1 MPRRARK
8 TELSKLAGAPG
19 GIGRVVRVLPG
30 SFHVTD
36 DPDLTLVTVL
46 GSCVAACIRNPWTGF
61 GGLNHFM
68 LPEGSV
74 ADGITGETAN
84 RFGNFA
90 MPALVNAV
98 LASGCERADLEV
110 KLFGGADMIGSTSN
124 VGRQNSD
131 FALRFFR
138 DAGIPVSSV
147 DIGGSNGRRIEYKTS
162 NGTVNRLF

>member
-1 MPRRARK
+1 M
-8 TELSKLAGAPG
+8 
-19 GIGRVVRVLPG
+19 
-30 SFHVTD
+30 
-36 DPDLTLVTVL
+36 
-46 GSCVAACIRNPWTGF
+46 AACIRNPWTGF

-68 LPEGSV
+68 LPEGSA

-110 KLFGGADMIGSTSN
+110 KLFGGGHDRLDSN
-124 VGRQNSD
+124 VGRQNSE

-138 DAGIPVSSV
+138 EAGIPVSSV
-147 DIGGSNGRRIEYKTS
+147 DIGGATGEELNTRQAME
-162 NGTVNRLF
+162 L